1 MENGLKFI
9 HCKALGFN
17 RENIRFILWTLFQS
31 SSSFLHF
38 SFFFLFGADNCYVM
52 NDQQRQAQYGES
64 STLLYIFFNR
74 FWYSAWEEYSIY
86 IFNLSYKILIFNI
99 LFHTHLIFNKRRIF
113 NNVWYSTLFYTH
125 CVFNMRRIF
134 QTKGHSLQFPSS
146 SSLPIFSL
154 LAVFN
159 PAVLPDFSSP
169 RVSREN
175 VKDLGLVG
183 FNRLKSI
190 FRAFSP
196 GNCTC
201 FSVLLWLSPLWLFSS
216 LKLPVVLSSNQTWF
230 LLLGRLRCA
239 EPGVVKARHCRGLG
253 TPK

>member
-9 HCKALGFN
+9 HCKALGFS

-38 SFFFLFGADNCYVM
+38 SFVYCLEQMISVINL
-52 NDQQRQAQYGES
+52 QQRQAQYGES

-86 IFNLSYKILIFNI
+86 ILNLSYKILIFNI

-134 QTKGHSLQFPSS
+134 QTKAYL
-146 SSLPIFSL
+146 IFVTD
-154 LAVFN
+154 ART
-159 PAVLPDFSSP
+159 A
-169 RVSREN
+169 
-175 VKDLGLVG
+175 
-183 FNRLKSI
+183 
-190 FRAFSP
+190 
-196 GNCTC
+196 
-201 FSVLLWLSPLWLFSS
+201 SV
-216 LKLPVVLSSNQTWF
+216 
-230 LLLGRLRCA
+230 
-239 EPGVVKARHCRGLG
+239 
-253 TPK
+253 